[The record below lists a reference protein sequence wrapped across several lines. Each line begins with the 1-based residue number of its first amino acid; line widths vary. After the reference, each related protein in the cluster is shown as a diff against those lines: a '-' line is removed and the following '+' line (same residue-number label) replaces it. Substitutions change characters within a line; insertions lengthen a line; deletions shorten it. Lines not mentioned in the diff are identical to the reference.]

1 MWQFELFVFKYI
13 QVDESCMKSSYHS
26 REHQSHLRC
35 KLTHTHS
42 QLSQV
47 VSRWERRPA
56 SLTSLLMID
65 KTTLIILLS

>member
-35 KLTHTHS
+35 KLTHTHTQPAKS
-42 QLSQV
+42 SGQQV
-47 VSRWERRPA
+47 GEEA
-56 SLTSLLMID
+56 SLLMID